1 MDTEAEYGSMRS
13 AIVARFQSDHS
24 ASEDEYDRIRSDIV
38 MRFGEAE
45 LAERKR
51 LQDARWQAGAVF
63 EATKQGLDASV
74 KETKA
79 QLEAQDQ
86 EFLAVR
92 QEAAQLLRR
101 RRQWRDGGEP
111 HVVGSPTQ
119 GDPIQRRAELVAAA
133 KSQLRGLQ
141 TQTAARLFEGGEPL
155 GIAVV
160 VVLVARRA
168 RRAGRRMVR
177 LVLGPSRRRPGDLRG
192 RGPAPL
198 AVSSWPGASPPKDIA
213 EILQTVADAE
223 VARRAAM
230 AAADARSREA
240 IGRKRRQHERR
251 DRERPKRH
259 TQGPRPDWRRSGR
272 RRSTGRVR
280 NSHRSARPPSERH
293 NRELRELEERYCRRL
308 EEIDAQYRGESG
320 GLDQGYSRAMAE
332 PRGPLPARLRIRILP
347 LAHRHAA
354 GPGRGGRDEPHLRPP
369 LPAVERPGVG
379 PLDPGARHPAGDSL
393 RRLEF
398 KLSDLEGGVPADRRL
413 LPPQTDFSIP
423 VPLGLRD
430 HSLLLLKA
438 EGDGRALAVEAL
450 QAMMLR
456 MLTAI
461 PPGKVRFLI
470 VDPVGLGEN
479 FSAFMHLADYNE
491 QLISNRIWTES
502 GHIERRLAE
511 LTEHMENVHPG
522 LPPQRV
528 PVGPGVQ
535 RVGRGTGRAVPR
547 PRGGQLSRRFL
558 GVAARRLLSI
568 VASGARC
575 GVYTLMSLDTR
586 LPLPRD
592 FRLADLERHAVKL
605 KCDGSRL
612 LWEHPELGPLP
623 LVLGGP
629 PDPEQFTEIVRRVG
643 REAQDADRIELP
655 FEWVIPEERQWWTTE
670 SRSGMDVPLGRAGVT
685 KLQHLQL
692 GRGTSQ
698 HVLIAGKTG
707 SGKSTL
713 LHVLIVNL
721 ALRYSPDE
729 VELYL
734 VDFKKGVE
742 FKAYAEAGLPHA
754 RVIAIE
760 SEREFGLSVL
770 ERLDLELKRRGD
782 LFRERGV
789 QDLQGFRAGQPD
801 ARLPRVLLI
810 IDEFQELFVEDDR
823 IAQSAV
829 LLLDRL
835 VRQGRAFGIHVLLGS
850 QTLAG
855 AYSIPRST
863 IGQMAVR
870 IALQCSEADAHLI
883 LSEENTAARLLTRPG
898 EAIYNDAN
906 GLYEGN
912 HPFQVV
918 WLPDEQRERY
928 LRRLRAVGPRAK
940 LCRLPGDRL
949 RGESPRRPE
958 QEPAASRAPGGPGVA
973 GGCPG
978 GEGLARL
985 AGFHKG
991 AYRGR
996 LRAPGRLQSPRGR
1009 PQRGGGPGHP
1019 GNGPAQPGGATSPG
1033 DPGGGVPGA
1042 RFYVLDGTRPDAPQA
1057 GSWNRLASVLPHQT
1071 KVAPPRGA
1079 AGLIAEIA
1087 AELDRR
1093 ESSSQD
1099 NAPPLYLVIHDLARF
1114 RDLRKA
1120 EDDFGFSRSDDGKP
1134 ASPAQ
1139 QLRTIL
1145 REGPALGIH
1154 ALLWA
1159 DSYTTAVRTLDR
1171 QGLEDVEMRVALP
1184 HERRRFEQ
1192 PDRFAACQSARHP
1205 PGDLRR
1211 PVAGPAG
1218 KVPPLRPAF
1227 ERMARLGPHAAPRA
1241 LRRRAADRGALS
1253 PGSDAPHLSFP
1264 GARAPRG
1271 NEGKVAQR
1279 RRSAPQRELNG
1290 RLRRI
1295 QPRPSPHK
1303 PIGISRPDG
1312 GGTLTASTAPA
1323 EPTSRLSVPDL
1334 RSNPPRPRESSRYA
1348 RSAVPNGRSRG
1359 RRC

>member
-1 MDTEAEYGSMRS
+1 MTERLETDQPRRLLVALQQLVADRAAAEVDLVSAFRAQKEAAERQYQEAREQAAARHEREKADTEAEYGSMRS

-24 ASEDEYDRIRSDIV
+24 ASEDEYDRIRSEIV

-92 QEAAQLLRR
+92 QEAVQLLRR
-101 RRQWRDGGEP
+101 RRQWRDGAEP
-111 HVVGSPTQ
+111 QVVGSPTQ

-155 GIAVV
+155 GIAIV
-160 VVLVARRA
+160 VVLAA
-168 RRAGRRMVR
+168 
-177 LVLGPSRRRPGDLRG
+177 LVLAGLVAGWSGWYWIPAGGALGIFAAAGLLRWIFLVAKRQSAEG
-192 RGPAPL
+192 YR
-198 AVSSWPGASPPKDIA
+198 
-213 EILQTVADAE
+213 EILQTLADAE

-230 AAADARSREA
+230 AAVEARSREQSAASAA
-240 IGRKRRQHERR
+240 IMNAEIEKAEEAYTKASARLAAERQEAI
-251 DRERPKRH
+251 DRAGAEF
-259 TQGPRPDWRRSGR
+259 SSF
-272 RRSTGRVR
+272 RSTAV
-280 NSHRSARPPSERH
+280 ERH
-293 NRELRELEERYCRRL
+293 NRELRELEERYSQRQ
-308 EEIDAQYRGESG
+308 EEIDALYRSETS
-320 GLDQGYSRAMAE
+320 GLDRGYSRAMAE
-332 PRGPLPARLRIRILP
+332 REARFQHDCQSASSRWLEGIQQVQAEVDEMNRTCDRLFPPWNAPAWARWT
-347 LAHRHAA
+347 
-354 GPGRGGRDEPHLRPP
+354 
-369 LPAVERPGVG
+369 PA
-379 PLDPGARHPAGDSL
+379 PAIPSAIPFG
-393 RRLEF
+393 RLEF

-413 LPPQTDFSIP
+413 MPPQTDFSIP

-438 EGDGRALAVEAL
+438 EGDGRALAVAAL
-450 QAMMLR
+450 QSMMLR

-461 PPGKVRFLI
+461 PPGKVRFVI
-470 VDPVGLGEN
+470 VDPAGLGEN

-511 LTEHMENVHPG
+511 LTEHMENVLQVYLRNEFQSVQEYNESAGELAEPY
-522 LPPQRV
+522 RV
-528 PVGPGVQ
+528 LVVANFPAGF
-535 RVGRGTGRAVPR
+535 
-547 PRGGQLSRRFL
+547 SE
-558 GVAARRLLSI
+558 VAARRLLSI

-605 KCDGSRL
+605 KCDAARS

-623 LVLGGP
+623 VVLGGP

-655 FEWVIPEERQWWTTE
+655 FEWVIPEERQWWTAE
-670 SRSGMDVPLGRAGVT
+670 SRSGVDVPLGRSGVT

-698 HVLIAGKTG
+698 HVLLAGKTG

-742 FKAYAEAGLPHA
+742 FKAYAETGLPHA

-782 LFRERGV
+782 LFREHGV
-789 QDLQGFRAGQPD
+789 QDLHGFRAANPD
-801 ARLPRVLLI
+801 VKLPRVLLI

-928 LRRLRAVGPRAK
+928 LQRLREWALERNYAPSPAIVFEGNLPADPGK
-940 LCRLPGDRL
+940 NPALHGLLAAPAWPGDAPAVKAWL
-949 RGESPRRPE
+949 GSPVSIK
-958 QEPAASRAPGGPGVA
+958 EPTAAVFVRQGGSNLLVVGHNEEEA
-973 GGCPG
+973 LGILAT
-978 GEGLARL
+978 GLLSL
-985 AGFHKG
+985 A
-991 AYRGR
+991 
-996 LRAPGRLQSPRGR
+996 
-1009 PQRGGGPGHP
+1009 
-1019 GNGPAQPGGATSPG
+1019 AQHAPG
-1033 DPGGGVPGA
+1033 DPGGGEVGRISNPSRSYSAA
-1042 RFYVLDGTRPDAPQA
+1042 RFYVLDGTRPDVPQA
-1057 GSWNRLASVLPHQT
+1057 GYWGRLASVVPHQT

-1087 AELDRR
+1087 AELERR
-1093 ESSSQD
+1093 ESSGQD
-1099 NAPPLYLVIHDLARF
+1099 NAPPIYLVIHDLARF
-1114 RDLRKA
+1114 RDFRKA
-1120 EDDFGFSRSDDGKP
+1120 EDDFGFSRSDEGKP

-1139 QLRTIL
+1139 QFRTIL

-1154 ALLWA
+1154 ALMWA
-1159 DSYTTAVRTLDR
+1159 DSYTTAVRTVDR
-1171 QGLEDVEMRVALP
+1171 QGLEDVEMRVALRMNAGDSSSLIDSP
-1184 HERRRFEQ
+1184 LASQLGIHRAIFDDQSQGRLEKFRPYGPPSSQWLDWVHTRLHE
-1192 PDRFAACQSARHP
+1192 RFAAEPRT
-1205 PGDLRR
+1205 
-1211 PVAGPAG
+1211 PV
-1218 KVPPLRPAF
+1218 R
-1227 ERMARLGPHAAPRA
+1227 
-1241 LRRRAADRGALS
+1241 
-1253 PGSDAPHLSFP
+1253 
-1264 GARAPRG
+1264 
-1271 NEGKVAQR
+1271 
-1279 RRSAPQRELNG
+1279 
-1290 RLRRI
+1290 
-1295 QPRPSPHK
+1295 
-1303 PIGISRPDG
+1303 
-1312 GGTLTASTAPA
+1312 
-1323 EPTSRLSVPDL
+1323 
-1334 RSNPPRPRESSRYA
+1334 
-1348 RSAVPNGRSRG
+1348 
-1359 RRC
+1359 